1 MTETTPTVWYHHK
14 LGKYKV
20 EKSRWGTFR
29 SFLED
34 GTEMVTGATEEAV
47 RISTEF
53 IHMPFYF
60 GDPDTSDIKVSKHD
74 VGVAVDL

>member
-1 MTETTPTVWYHHK
+1 MTETTPTVWYHHE
-14 LGKYKV
+14 LGKYRV
-20 EKSRWGTFR
+20 ENSRWGTFR

-53 IHMPFYF
+53 IHMPFYL

-74 VGVAVDL
+74 VGVAVEL

>member
-1 MTETTPTVWYHHK
+1 MTETTPTVWYHHN

-29 SFLED
+29 SILED
-34 GTEMVTGATEEAV
+34 GTGMVTGATEEAV
-47 RISTEF
+47 RIATEF
-53 IHMPFYF
+53 IHMPYYY

-74 VGVAVDL
+74 HGVNVDL